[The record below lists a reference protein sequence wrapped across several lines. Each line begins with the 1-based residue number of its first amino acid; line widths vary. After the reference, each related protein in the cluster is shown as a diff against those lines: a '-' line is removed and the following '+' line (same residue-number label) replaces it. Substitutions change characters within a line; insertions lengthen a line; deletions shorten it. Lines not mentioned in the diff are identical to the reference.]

1 MATKRTP
8 TAAEK
13 EQWKKA
19 IVTVDPEAD
28 RNQVL
33 EILEQLKQT
42 GIEQVID
49 RLKAYRESQ
58 GISLRTLEAESGI
71 PRGNL
76 SRIES
81 HQHTPGLGTLQNY
94 AAALGKSV
102 RVVVV
107 DE

>member
-1 MATKRTP
+1 MATRRPP

-19 IVTVDPEAD
+19 VAEIDEKAD
-28 RNQVL
+28 REQVL
-33 EILEQLKQT
+33 EILQQMKQT
-42 GIEQVID
+42 GIDQVID
-49 RLKAYRESQ
+49 RLKAYRKSQ
-58 GISLRTLEAESGI
+58 GISLRTLEETSGI

-76 SRIES
+76 SRIEN
-81 HQHTPGLGTLQNY
+81 HQHTPGLSTLQSY